1 MPTDLRLFGIRHHG
15 PGSAAS
21 LVHALDAYQPDIVLL
36 ECPADAE
43 AALAAATH
51 PEMRPP
57 VALLVYNPKQ
67 HQQASFLP
75 FAEFSPEW
83 QAIQWCHRH
92 GAHLRCFDL
101 PMALR
106 FGTSLPGLLS
116 LREGEPARDS
126 SPDAAPDQ
134 PPTAQPQPADFP
146 QQPEPAHHQEK
157 EPESDQQPNSEQKLK
172 LEPEQELK
180 LVPPLPEDRELRGE
194 VPRDPIS
201 YLAELD
207 GYADGERWWELRL
220 EQAPG
225 HADTFAVVLD
235 LMTALREELNLPE
248 TEETLLREAFMRET
262 LRATLQQ
269 GYQRVA
275 VVCGAWHAPVL
286 RPELLKKED
295 KACLKGLKKVATAA
309 TWIPWTFER
318 LSTASGYG
326 AGVGSPAWYELLF
339 TTPRAEVVTHWM
351 VRAARL
357 LRSRDLDAS
366 AAHAI
371 EGVRLAHTLAAVRG
385 RELPGIEELQEA
397 AVAILG
403 GGYPETLE
411 LVQRELVV
419 GERLGAVPPEQPA
432 TPLQQDVQLQQKATR
447 LKPEAT
453 ARTLDLDLRKELD
466 LSRSHLLHR
475 LRLLDICW
483 GEPRRAQGKAGTFHE
498 LWELQWQPEYALNVL
513 DAGRWGNTVLAA
525 AAARAASRAAEAP
538 DLEAVSQLLA
548 EALQADLA
556 PAIGAL
562 VARLETLSAGTR
574 DVTHLLAA
582 LPPLVNVLRYGNVR
596 RTETAQ
602 VATVVHHLVPRL
614 CIGLPPACTG
624 LDYDAARQ
632 LLPRLEGSHQA
643 IRLLQDEAQETDWYA
658 ALAGVLRNPASSG
671 LLAGAAGRLLFDAH
685 RLSPEE
691 AATFLGLAL
700 SPAQPT
706 SYATAWLEGFLSGS
720 ALLLLHHRPLFDLL
734 NDWLGELP
742 EDTFREI
749 VPLLRRAFTD
759 FSLPERRQL
768 LDLSRQGHQ
777 PAAVVGEEDYD
788 LERGLQVLP
797 GLRELLGF

>member
-1 MPTDLRLFGIRHHG
+1 MPSDLRLFGIRHHG

-21 LVHALDAYQPDIVLL
+21 LVHALDAYQPDMVLL

-43 AALAAATH
+43 AALASATH
-51 PEMRPP
+51 PEMVPP

-101 PMALR
+101 PASMR
-106 FGTSLPGLLS
+106 FAQEQAAET
-116 LREGEPARDS
+116 PAV
-126 SPDAAPDQ
+126 APSQ
-134 PPTAQPQPADFP
+134 PPASEASLEAQVPEPEAEPLDT
-146 QQPEPAHHQEK
+146 PEPA
-157 EPESDQQPNSEQKLK
+157 EQ
-172 LEPEQELK
+172 
-180 LVPPLPEDRELRGE
+180 PLPS
-194 VPRDPIS
+194 PKADPIS

-207 GYADGERWWELRL
+207 GYTDGERWWELRL
-220 EQAPG
+220 EHAPG

-235 LMTALREELNLPE
+235 MMTALREELNLPE

-295 KACLKGLKKVATAA
+295 KARLKGLKKVPTAA

-318 LSTASGYG
+318 LSYASGYG
-326 AGVGSPAWYELLF
+326 AGILSPAWYELLF

-357 LRSRDLDAS
+357 LRTRDLDAS

-371 EGVRLAHTLAAVRG
+371 EGVRLAETLAVVRG

-403 GGYPETLE
+403 GGYAETLE
-411 LVQRELVV
+411 LVQRELVT

-432 TPLQQDVQLQQKATR
+432 TPLQQDLQLQQKATR
-447 LKPEAT
+447 LKPEVT
-453 ARTLDLDLRKELD
+453 AKTLDLDLRKELD

-475 LRLLDICW
+475 LRLLDIRW

-513 DAGRWGNTVLAA
+513 DAGRLGNTVLAA
-525 AAARAASRAAEAP
+525 AAAKAAARAAEAP
-538 DLEAVSQLLA
+538 DLEAVSKLLE
-548 EALQADLA
+548 EALQADLG

-614 CIGLPPACTG
+614 CIGLPQACTG

-632 LLPRLEGSHQA
+632 LLPRIEGTHQA
-643 IRLLQDEAQETDWYA
+643 IRLLQDEAQEADWYA
-658 ALAGVLRNPASSG
+658 ALAVVLRNPASSG

-685 RLSPEE
+685 QLAPDK
-691 AATFLGLAL
+691 AATALGLAL
-700 SPAQPT
+700 APAQPT
-706 SYATAWLEGFLSGS
+706 DYATAWIEGFLSGS
-720 ALLLLHHRPLFDLL
+720 GLLLLHHRPLFDLL

-768 LDLSRQGHQ
+768 LDLSKQGHQ
-777 PAAVVGEEDYD
+777 PAAVAAEEEGFN
-788 LERGLQVLP
+788 LERGLRVLP
-797 GLRELLGF
+797 GLQELLGV

>member
-1 MPTDLRLFGIRHHG
+1 MPSDLRLFGIRHHG

-51 PEMRPP
+51 PGMQPP

-101 PMALR
+101 PASMR
-106 FGTSLPGLLS
+106 FAQEQAAET
-116 LREGEPARDS
+116 PA
-126 SPDAAPDQ
+126 AAPSESSTAEV
-134 PPTAQPQPADFP
+134 PHEAQPSEPEAESLDT
-146 QQPEPAHHQEK
+146 PEPAE
-157 EPESDQQPNSEQKLK
+157 QPLASPKA
-172 LEPEQELK
+172 
-180 LVPPLPEDRELRGE
+180 
-194 VPRDPIS
+194 DPIS

-220 EQAPG
+220 EHAPG

-235 LMTALREELNLPE
+235 MMTALREELDLPE

-295 KACLKGLKKVATAA
+295 KARLKGLKKVVTAA

-318 LSTASGYG
+318 LSYASGYG
-326 AGVGSPAWYELLF
+326 AGILSPAWYELLF

-357 LRSRDLDAS
+357 LRTRDLDAS

-371 EGVRLAHTLAAVRG
+371 EGVRLAETLAVVRG

-403 GGYPETLE
+403 GGYAEALD
-411 LVQRELVV
+411 LVQRELVI

-432 TPLQQDVQLQQKATR
+432 TPLQQDLQLQQKATR

-453 ARTLDLDLRKELD
+453 AKTLDLDLRKELD

-475 LRLLDICW
+475 LRLLDIRW

-513 DAGRWGNTVLAA
+513 DAGRLGNTVLAA
-525 AAARAASRAAEAP
+525 AAAKAAARAAEAP
-538 DLEAVSQLLA
+538 DLEAVSHLLE
-548 EALQADLA
+548 EALQADLG

-614 CIGLPPACTG
+614 CIGLPQACTG

-632 LLPRLEGSHQA
+632 LLPRIEGTHQA
-643 IRLLQDEAQETDWYA
+643 IRLLQDEAQEADWYA
-658 ALAGVLRNPASSG
+658 ALAVVLRNPASSG

-685 RLSPEE
+685 QLAPDE
-691 AATFLGLAL
+691 AATALGLAL
-700 SPAQPT
+700 APAQPT
-706 SYATAWLEGFLSGS
+706 DYATAWIEGFLSGS
-720 ALLLLHHRPLFDLL
+720 GLLLLHHRPLFDLL
-734 NDWLGELP
+734 NDWIGELP

-768 LDLSRQGHQ
+768 LDLSKQGHQ
-777 PAAVVGEEDYD
+777 PAVAAVEEDFD
-788 LERGLQVLP
+788 LERGLLVLP